1 MTFKYSYKTS
11 DGVRHESEIDAPGRD
26 EAFSALRKQGIRPI
40 RLLEAD
46 DPRKAAGHGRRWLWL
61 AAVLFL
67 LVLVVL
73 LAVLLYREKS
83 IPREDGSAGVTDT
96 SSGESQPRRRIE
108 SQVVELPSGERI
120 ARPRARRPIPGL
132 HPFSKVTGKLFAE
145 AFVHPA
151 EAYLARFAQPGLEV
165 PTLVEGRVMEI
176 LEDDLR
182 DALDDPIVIQAGD
195 SREVVELKRIVS
207 GLKEESAL
215 LLNSGKT
222 LEEVKNWLEGRQRM
236 EADYRKQIIRR
247 SEDGMLSLEEANS
260 LLVSMGFAP
269 KGASG
274 HTHKTNIVQQTS
286 LDIDE

>member
-1 MTFKYSYKTS
+1 MTFTYSYKTS
-11 DGVRHESEIDAPGRD
+11 DGVRHEGEIDAPGRD

-46 DPRKAAGHGRRWLWL
+46 GPRKVTGRGRWWLWL
-61 AAVLFL
+61 SAVLFL

-73 LAVLLYREKS
+73 LAVLLYKERNTS
-83 IPREDGSAGVTDT
+83 REDGSTRVANTISDVP
-96 SSGESQPRRRIE
+96 QHRRGIE

-120 ARPRARRPIPGL
+120 ARPRARKPIPGL
-132 HPFSKVTGKLFAE
+132 SPFSKALGKLFAE
-145 AFVHPA
+145 TFVHPA
-151 EAYLARFAQPGLEV
+151 ESYLARFAQPGLEV
-165 PTLVEGRVMEI
+165 PALLEGRVMEM

-182 DALDDPIVIQAGD
+182 DALDDSIVIRAED
-195 SREVVELKRIVS
+195 SREVAELKRIVS
-207 GLKEESAL
+207 GLKEETAL

-247 SEDGMLSLEEANS
+247 CEDGMLSQEEANS
-260 LLVSMGFAP
+260 LLISMGFAP
-269 KGASG
+269 KGDSG
-274 HTHKTNIVQQTS
+274 HTQKTNAVQQMN

>member
-11 DGVRHESEIDAPGRD
+11 DGVRHEGEIDAPGRD
-26 EAFSALRKQGIRPI
+26 EAFAVLRKQGIRPI

-46 DPRKAAGHGRRWLWL
+46 GPRRVAGRGRWLWL

-73 LAVLLYREKS
+73 LAVLLYRERNT
-83 IPREDGSAGVTDT
+83 PREDSSADVANTPSEVT
-96 SSGESQPRRRIE
+96 QPRRGIE

-120 ARPRARRPIPGL
+120 ARPLARRPIPGL
-132 HPFSKVTGKLFAE
+132 SPFSKTIGKLFAE
-145 AFVHPA
+145 TFVHPA
-151 EAYLARFAQPGLEV
+151 ESYLARFAQPGLEV
-165 PTLVEGRVMEI
+165 PSLQGGKVMEM

-182 DALDDPIVIQAGD
+182 DALDDPIVIRAED
-195 SREVVELKRIVS
+195 SREVAELKRIVS
-207 GLKEESAL
+207 GLKEETAL

-247 SEDGMLSLEEANS
+247 FEDGMLSQEEANS
-260 LLVSMGFAP
+260 LLISMGFAP
-269 KGASG
+269 KGDSG
-274 HTHKTNIVQQTS
+274 HTQKTNAVQQIS
-286 LDIDE
+286 LDIEE